1 MTLKVVVVGAGVVGA
16 ACAFHAASAGL
27 DVTVVD
33 RGPVGAGTTSRGE
46 GNVLV
51 SDKEP
56 GPELALARLS
66 RTLWEEAGRELG
78 PGTLELEPK
87 GGLVVASTEESLTAL
102 REFAARQEAAGVRV
116 EPVDRVRDLEPH
128 LAPGIPGGVHYPQDA
143 QVQPVLAA
151 AALLRAAVRRGARF
165 RTGEVVAALT
175 SRDDDRTPHRPPRP
189 GPTSAGPTSPGPGPA
204 PSGPPS
210 HGPTPEAPFPEGS
223 LPQGPPP
230 EVPSPDG
237 RITGVR
243 TAAGDVLRADFVV
256 NAAGTWGGEV
266 GRRLGAPVEVLP
278 RRGFVL
284 VTEPLPPAVVRHKV
298 YSADYVANVA
308 SSDAGLETSCV
319 VEGTRGGTI
328 LIGASRERVGFD
340 TTMNTA
346 VVARLAAQACR
357 LFPFL
362 RGVHL
367 MRAYRGF
374 RPYCPDHLP
383 VIGPDPRVPGV
394 VHACGH
400 EGAGVGLAPGTGALV
415 TAHLL
420 GRPWRGADPAALTG
434 LLPDR
439 FLAPGGA
446 RQ

>member
-1 MTLKVVVVGAGVVGA
+1 MKVVVVGAGIVGA

-27 DVTVVD
+27 DVTVLD

-46 GNVLV
+46 GNILL

-56 GPELALARLS
+56 GPELELARLS
-66 RTLWEEAGRELG
+66 RDLWDEAGEELG
-78 PGTLELEPK
+78 PETVELEAK
-87 GGLVVASTEESLTAL
+87 GGLVVASTPEAL
-102 REFAARQEAAGVRV
+102 GALHAFAARQAGAGVRIEAV
-116 EPVDRVRDLEPH
+116 ERVGELEPH
-128 LAPGIPGGVHYPQDA
+128 IAPGLPGGVHYPQDA

-151 AALLRAAVRRGARF
+151 AALLRAAVRHGARTH
-165 RTGEVVAALT
+165 TGEAAAAVT
-175 SRDDDRTPHRPPRP
+175 
-189 GPTSAGPTSPGPGPA
+189 GAG
-204 PSGPPS
+204 
-210 HGPTPEAPFPEGS
+210 
-223 LPQGPPP
+223 
-230 EVPSPDG
+230 G

-243 TAAGDVLRADFVV
+243 TADGTVLPADAVV

-266 GRRLGAPVEVLP
+266 GRRLGAPVEILP

-284 VTEPLPPAVVRHKV
+284 VTEPLPPMIRHKV

-308 SSDAGLETSCV
+308 SSDEGLETSCV
-319 VEGTRGGTI
+319 VEGTRAGTI

-340 TTMNTA
+340 TAMNPA
-346 VVARLAAQACR
+346 VVATLAAQACR

-367 MRAYRGF
+367 IRAYRGF

-383 VIGPDPRVPGV
+383 VIGPDPRVPGI

-400 EGAGVGLAPGTGALV
+400 EGAGIGLAPGTGALV
-415 TAHLL
+415 TAQLL
-420 GRPWRGADPAALTG
+420 GRPWRGADPAAHTG

-439 FLAPGGA
+439 FLTTGGVPK
-446 RQ
+446 

>member
-1 MTLKVVVVGAGVVGA
+1 MKVVVVGAGIVGA
-16 ACAFHAASAGL
+16 ACAFHAVAAGL
-27 DVTVVD
+27 DVTVLD

-46 GNVLV
+46 GNILL

-56 GPELALARLS
+56 GPELELARLS
-66 RTLWEEAGRELG
+66 RELWGEVAAELG
-78 PGTLELEPK
+78 PESVEFETK
-87 GGLVVASTEESLTAL
+87 GGLVVASTPEALTAL
-102 REFAARQEAAGVRV
+102 HAFAARQAESGVRT
-116 EPVDRVRDLEPH
+116 EPVERPGDLEPH
-128 LAPGIPGGVHYPQDA
+128 IAPGLPGGVHYPQDA

-151 AALLRAAVRRGARF
+151 AGLLRAAVRRGARTH
-165 RTGEVVAALT
+165 TGEAVAAVT
-175 SRDDDRTPHRPPRP
+175 GT
-189 GPTSAGPTSPGPGPA
+189 G
-204 PSGPPS
+204 
-210 HGPTPEAPFPEGS
+210 
-223 LPQGPPP
+223 
-230 EVPSPDG
+230 G

-243 TAAGDVLRADFVV
+243 TADGSVLAADAVV

-266 GRRLGAPVEVLP
+266 GRRLGAPVEILP

-284 VTEPLPPAVVRHKV
+284 VTEPLPPMIRRKV

-319 VEGTRGGTI
+319 VEGTRAGTI

-340 TTMNTA
+340 TAMNPA
-346 VVARLAAQACR
+346 VVTALAARACR

-367 MRAYRGF
+367 IRAYRGF

-383 VIGPDPRVPGV
+383 VVGPDPRAPGV

-400 EGAGVGLAPGTGALV
+400 EGAGIGLAPATGALV
-415 TAHLL
+415 TAQLL
-420 GRPWRGADPAALTG
+420 GKPWRGADPAAHTG

-439 FLAPGGA
+439 FLTTGGA
-446 RQ
+446 PK

>member
-1 MTLKVVVVGAGVVGA
+1 MEEPLTLKVVVVGAGVVGA

-46 GNVLV
+46 GNVLL

-66 RTLWEEAGRELG
+66 RTLWDEAGRELG
-78 PGTLELEPK
+78 ADTLELEPK
-87 GGLVVASTEESLTAL
+87 GGLVVASTDESLAAL
-102 REFAARQEAAGVRV
+102 REFAARQEAAGVRA

-165 RTGEVVAALT
+165 RTGEVVGALT
-175 SRDDDRTPHRPPRP
+175 TRDGDRTPLGPTPH
-189 GPTSAGPTSPGPGPA
+189 GPTSHGPA
-204 PSGPPS
+204 PVGPAPV
-210 HGPTPEAPFPEGS
+210 GPAPV
-223 LPQGPPP
+223 GP
-230 EVPSPDG
+230 VPVGPVPGG

-243 TAAGDVLRADFVV
+243 TAAGEVLPADAVV

-284 VTEPLPPAVVRHKV
+284 VTEPLPPMVRHKV

-328 LIGASRERVGFD
+328 LVGASRERVGFD
-340 TTMNTA
+340 TTLNTA

-383 VIGPDPRVPGV
+383 VIGPDPRLPGV

-400 EGAGVGLAPGTGALV
+400 EGAGIGLAPGTGALV

-420 GRPWRGADPAALTG
+420 GRPWRGADPAAHTG

-439 FLAPGGA
+439 FLTPGGA
-446 RQ
+446 PQ

>member
-1 MTLKVVVVGAGVVGA
+1 MKVVVVGAGIVGA

-27 DVTVVD
+27 DVTVLD

-46 GNVLV
+46 GNILL

-56 GPELALARLS
+56 GPELELARLS
-66 RTLWEEAGRELG
+66 RDLWDEAGEELG
-78 PGTLELEPK
+78 PETVELEAK
-87 GGLVVASTEESLTAL
+87 GGLVVASTPEAL
-102 REFAARQEAAGVRV
+102 GALHAFAARQAGAGVRIEAV
-116 EPVDRVRDLEPH
+116 ERVGELEPH
-128 LAPGIPGGVHYPQDA
+128 IAPGLPGGVHYPQDA

-151 AALLRAAVRRGARF
+151 AALLRAAVRHGARTH
-165 RTGEVVAALT
+165 TGEAAAAVT
-175 SRDDDRTPHRPPRP
+175 
-189 GPTSAGPTSPGPGPA
+189 GAG
-204 PSGPPS
+204 
-210 HGPTPEAPFPEGS
+210 
-223 LPQGPPP
+223 
-230 EVPSPDG
+230 G

-243 TAAGDVLRADFVV
+243 TADGTVLPADAVV

-266 GRRLGAPVEVLP
+266 GRRLGAPVEILP

-284 VTEPLPPAVVRHKV
+284 VTEPLPPMIRHKV

-308 SSDAGLETSCV
+308 SSDEGLETSCV
-319 VEGTRGGTI
+319 VEGTRAGTI

-340 TTMNTA
+340 TAMNPA
-346 VVARLAAQACR
+346 VVATLAAQACR

-367 MRAYRGF
+367 IRAYRGF

-400 EGAGVGLAPGTGALV
+400 EGAGIGLAPGTGALV
-415 TAHLL
+415 TAQLL
-420 GRPWRGADPAALTG
+420 GRPWRGADPAAHTG

-439 FLAPGGA
+439 FLTTGGVPK
-446 RQ
+446 

>member
-1 MTLKVVVVGAGVVGA
+1 MTLKVVVVGGGVVGA

-46 GNVLV
+46 GNVLL

-56 GPELALARLS
+56 GPELDLARLS
-66 RTLWEEAGRELG
+66 RALWDEAGDELG
-78 PGTLELEPK
+78 ADLFELEPK
-87 GGLVVASTEESLTAL
+87 GGLVVARTDEGLAAL
-102 REFAARQEAAGVRV
+102 GVFAARQARAGVRV
-116 EPVDRVRDLEPH
+116 EPVDRVRELEPH
-128 LAPGIPGGVHYPQDA
+128 LAPGLPGGVHYPQDA
-143 QVQPVLAA
+143 QVQPVRAA
-151 AALLRAAVRRGARF
+151 VALLDAAVRRGART
-165 RTGEVVAALT
+165 RTAEVAAAVT
-175 SRDDDRTPHRPPRP
+175 GRD
-189 GPTSAGPTSPGPGPA
+189 GA
-204 PSGPPS
+204 
-210 HGPTPEAPFPEGS
+210 
-223 LPQGPPP
+223 L
-230 EVPSPDG
+230 
-237 RITGVR
+237 IGVR
-243 TAAGDVLRADFVV
+243 TAAGDVLPADAVV

-284 VTEPLPPAVVRHKV
+284 VTETLPPMVRHKV
-298 YSADYVANVA
+298 YSADYVAGVA

-319 VEGTRGGTI
+319 VEGTRGGTV

-340 TTMNTA
+340 TRLNPA
-346 VVARLAAQACR
+346 VVTRLAAQACR

-362 RGVHL
+362 RGTHL
-367 MRAYRGF
+367 IRTYRGF

-383 VIGPDPRVPGV
+383 VVGPDPRAPGV

-400 EGAGVGLAPGTGALV
+400 EGAGIGLAPATGALV

-420 GRPWRGADPAALTG
+420 GRPWRGADPAAHTA

-439 FLAPGGA
+439 LVTRGGA
-446 RQ
+446 SR

>member
-1 MTLKVVVVGAGVVGA
+1 MKVVVVGAGIVGA
-16 ACAFHAASAGL
+16 ACAFHAAAAGL
-27 DVTVVD
+27 DVTVLD

-46 GNVLV
+46 GNILL

-56 GPELALARLS
+56 GPELELARLS
-66 RTLWEEAGRELG
+66 RDLWDEVGEELG
-78 PGTLELEPK
+78 PATVELEAK
-87 GGLVVASTEESLTAL
+87 GGLVVASTPEAL
-102 REFAARQEAAGVRV
+102 GALHAFAARQAGAGVRTQAV
-116 EPVDRVRDLEPH
+116 ERVGELEPH
-128 LAPGIPGGVHYPQDA
+128 IAPGLPGGVHYPQDA

-151 AALLRAAVRRGARF
+151 AALLRAAVRHGARTH
-165 RTGEVVAALT
+165 TGEAAAAVT
-175 SRDDDRTPHRPPRP
+175 
-189 GPTSAGPTSPGPGPA
+189 GAG
-204 PSGPPS
+204 
-210 HGPTPEAPFPEGS
+210 
-223 LPQGPPP
+223 
-230 EVPSPDG
+230 G

-243 TAAGDVLRADFVV
+243 TADGTVLPAEAVV

-266 GRRLGAPVEVLP
+266 GRRLGAPVEILP

-284 VTEPLPPAVVRHKV
+284 VTEPLPPMIRHKV

-308 SSDAGLETSCV
+308 SSDEGLETSCV
-319 VEGTRGGTI
+319 VEGTRAGTI

-340 TTMNTA
+340 TAMNPA
-346 VVARLAAQACR
+346 VVATLAAQACR

-367 MRAYRGF
+367 IRAYRGF

-400 EGAGVGLAPGTGALV
+400 EGAGIGLAPGTGALV
-415 TAHLL
+415 TAQLL
-420 GRPWRGADPAALTG
+420 GRPWRGADPVAHTG

-439 FLAPGGA
+439 FLTTGGVPK
-446 RQ
+446 

>member
-46 GNVLV
+46 GNVLL

-66 RTLWEEAGRELG
+66 RTLWDEAGRELG
-78 PGTLELEPK
+78 ADTLELEPK
-87 GGLVVASTEESLTAL
+87 GGLVVASTDESLAAL
-102 REFAARQEAAGVRV
+102 REFAARQDAAGVRA

-165 RTGEVVAALT
+165 HTGEVVGALT
-175 SRDDDRTPHRPPRP
+175 TRDGDRTPL
-189 GPTSAGPTSPGPGPA
+189 GPTSHGPA
-204 PSGPPS
+204 S
-210 HGPTPEAPFPEGS
+210 HGPTSHGPTSHGPAPVGPVLEG
-223 LPQGPPP
+223 P
-230 EVPSPDG
+230 VPGG

-243 TAAGDVLRADFVV
+243 TAAGEVLPADAVV

-284 VTEPLPPAVVRHKV
+284 VTEPLPPMVRHKV

-328 LIGASRERVGFD
+328 LVGASRERVGFD
-340 TTMNTA
+340 TTLNTA

-400 EGAGVGLAPGTGALV
+400 EGAGIGLAPGTGALV

-420 GRPWRGADPAALTG
+420 GRPWRGADPAAHTG

-439 FLAPGGA
+439 FLTPGGA
-446 RQ
+446 PQ

>member
-1 MTLKVVVVGAGVVGA
+1 MKVVVVGAGIVGA
-16 ACAFHAASAGL
+16 ACAFHAAAAGL
-27 DVTVVD
+27 DVTVLD

-46 GNVLV
+46 GNILL

-56 GPELALARLS
+56 GPELELARLS
-66 RTLWEEAGRELG
+66 RDLWDEAGEELG
-78 PGTLELEPK
+78 PETVELEAK
-87 GGLVVASTEESLTAL
+87 GGLVVASTPEALGSLHA
-102 REFAARQEAAGVRV
+102 FAARQAGAGVRTEAV
-116 EPVDRVRDLEPH
+116 ERVGELEPH
-128 LAPGIPGGVHYPQDA
+128 IAPGLPGGVHYPQDA

-151 AALLRAAVRRGARF
+151 AALLRAAVRHGARTH
-165 RTGEVVAALT
+165 TGEAAAAVT
-175 SRDDDRTPHRPPRP
+175 
-189 GPTSAGPTSPGPGPA
+189 GA
-204 PSGPPS
+204 
-210 HGPTPEAPFPEGS
+210 
-223 LPQGPPP
+223 
-230 EVPSPDG
+230 DG

-243 TAAGDVLRADFVV
+243 TADGTVLPADAVV

-266 GRRLGAPVEVLP
+266 GRRLGAPVEILP

-284 VTEPLPPAVVRHKV
+284 VTEPLPPMIRHKV

-308 SSDAGLETSCV
+308 SSDEGLETSCV
-319 VEGTRGGTI
+319 VEGTRAGTI

-340 TTMNTA
+340 TAMNPA
-346 VVARLAAQACR
+346 VVATLAAQACR

-367 MRAYRGF
+367 IRAYRGF

-400 EGAGVGLAPGTGALV
+400 EGAGIGLAPGTGALV
-415 TAHLL
+415 TAQLL
-420 GRPWRGADPAALTG
+420 GRPWRGADPAAHTG

-439 FLAPGGA
+439 FLTTGGVPK
-446 RQ
+446 

>member
-1 MTLKVVVVGAGVVGA
+1 MTLKVVVVGGGVVGA

-46 GNVLV
+46 GNVLL

-56 GPELALARLS
+56 GPELDLARLS
-66 RTLWEEAGRELG
+66 RALWDEAGDELG
-78 PGTLELEPK
+78 ADLFELEPK
-87 GGLVVASTEESLTAL
+87 GGLVVARTDEGLAAL
-102 REFAARQEAAGVRV
+102 GVFAARQARAGVRV
-116 EPVDRVRDLEPH
+116 EPVDRVRELEPH
-128 LAPGIPGGVHYPQDA
+128 LAPGLPGGVHYPQDA
-143 QVQPVLAA
+143 QVQPVRAA
-151 AALLRAAVRRGARF
+151 VALLDAAVRRGART
-165 RTGEVVAALT
+165 RTAEVAAAVT
-175 SRDDDRTPHRPPRP
+175 GRD
-189 GPTSAGPTSPGPGPA
+189 GA
-204 PSGPPS
+204 
-210 HGPTPEAPFPEGS
+210 
-223 LPQGPPP
+223 L
-230 EVPSPDG
+230 
-237 RITGVR
+237 TGVR
-243 TAAGDVLRADFVV
+243 TAAGDVLPADAVV

-284 VTEPLPPAVVRHKV
+284 VTEPLPPMVRHKV
-298 YSADYVANVA
+298 YSADYVAGVA

-319 VEGTRGGTI
+319 VEGTRGGTV

-340 TTMNTA
+340 TRLNPA
-346 VVARLAAQACR
+346 VVTRLAAQACR

-362 RGVHL
+362 RGTHL
-367 MRAYRGF
+367 IRTYRGF

-383 VIGPDPRVPGV
+383 VVGPDPRAPGV

-400 EGAGVGLAPGTGALV
+400 EGAGIGLAPATGALV

-420 GRPWRGADPAALTG
+420 GRPWRGADPAAHTA

-439 FLAPGGA
+439 LVTRGGA
-446 RQ
+446 SR

>member
-46 GNVLV
+46 GNVLL

-66 RTLWEEAGRELG
+66 RTLWDEAGRELG
-78 PGTLELEPK
+78 ADTLELEPK
-87 GGLVVASTEESLTAL
+87 GGLVVASTDESLAAL
-102 REFAARQEAAGVRV
+102 REFAARQEAAGVRA

-165 RTGEVVAALT
+165 HTGEVVGALT
-175 SRDDDRTPHRPPRP
+175 TRDGDRTPL
-189 GPTSAGPTSPGPGPA
+189 GPTPLGPT
-204 PSGPPS
+204 S
-210 HGPTPEAPFPEGS
+210 HGPTSHGPAPVGPVPEG
-223 LPQGPPP
+223 P
-230 EVPSPDG
+230 VPGG

-243 TAAGDVLRADFVV
+243 TAAGEVLPADAVV

-284 VTEPLPPAVVRHKV
+284 VTEPLPPMVRHKV

-328 LIGASRERVGFD
+328 LVGASRERVGFD
-340 TTMNTA
+340 TTLNTA

-400 EGAGVGLAPGTGALV
+400 EGAGIGLAPGTGALV

-420 GRPWRGADPAALTG
+420 GRPWRGADPAAHTG

-439 FLAPGGA
+439 LLTPGGA
-446 RQ
+446 PQ

>member
-1 MTLKVVVVGAGVVGA
+1 MKVVVVGAGIVGA
-16 ACAFHAASAGL
+16 ACAFHAVAAGL
-27 DVTVVD
+27 DVTVLD

-46 GNVLV
+46 GNILL

-56 GPELALARLS
+56 GPELELARLS
-66 RTLWEEAGRELG
+66 RDLWDEAAEELG
-78 PGTLELEPK
+78 PESVEFETK
-87 GGLVVASTEESLTAL
+87 GGLVVASTPEALTVLHA
-102 REFAARQEAAGVRV
+102 FAARQAESGVRT
-116 EPVDRVRDLEPH
+116 EPVERPGDLEPH
-128 LAPGIPGGVHYPQDA
+128 IAPGLPGGVHYPQDA

-151 AALLRAAVRRGARF
+151 AGLLRAAVRRGARTH
-165 RTGEVVAALT
+165 TGEAAAAVT
-175 SRDDDRTPHRPPRP
+175 
-189 GPTSAGPTSPGPGPA
+189 AA
-204 PSGPPS
+204 
-210 HGPTPEAPFPEGS
+210 
-223 LPQGPPP
+223 
-230 EVPSPDG
+230 DG

-243 TAAGDVLRADFVV
+243 TADGTVLPADAVV

-266 GRRLGAPVEVLP
+266 GRRLGAPVEILP

-284 VTEPLPPAVVRHKV
+284 VTEPLPPMIRRKV

-319 VEGTRGGTI
+319 VEGTRAGTI

-340 TTMNTA
+340 TAMNPA
-346 VVARLAAQACR
+346 VVTALAAQACR

-367 MRAYRGF
+367 IRAYRGF

-383 VIGPDPRVPGV
+383 VVGPDPRVPGV

-400 EGAGVGLAPGTGALV
+400 EGAGIGLAPATGALV

-420 GRPWRGADPAALTG
+420 GKPWRGADPAAHTG
-434 LLPDR
+434 LLPHR
-439 FLAPGGA
+439 FLTTGGVPK
-446 RQ
+446 

>member
-1 MTLKVVVVGAGVVGA
+1 MEEPLTLKVVVVGAGVVGA

-46 GNVLV
+46 GNVLL

-66 RTLWEEAGRELG
+66 RTLWDEAGRELG
-78 PGTLELEPK
+78 ADTLELEPK
-87 GGLVVASTEESLTAL
+87 GGLVVAGTDESLAAL
-102 REFAARQEAAGVRV
+102 REFAARQEAAGVRA

-165 RTGEVVAALT
+165 HTGEVVGALT
-175 SRDDDRTPHRPPRP
+175 TRDGDRTPLGPTPH
-189 GPTSAGPTSPGPGPA
+189 GPTSHGPA
-204 PSGPPS
+204 PVGPVLE
-210 HGPTPEAPFPEGS
+210 GP
-223 LPQGPPP
+223 
-230 EVPSPDG
+230 VPGG

-243 TAAGDVLRADFVV
+243 TAAGEVLPADAVV

-284 VTEPLPPAVVRHKV
+284 VTEPLPPMVRHKV

-328 LIGASRERVGFD
+328 LVGASRERVGFD
-340 TTMNTA
+340 TTLNTA

-400 EGAGVGLAPGTGALV
+400 EGAGIGLAPGTGALV

-420 GRPWRGADPAALTG
+420 GRPWRGADPAAHTG

-439 FLAPGGA
+439 FLTPGGA
-446 RQ
+446 PQ